1 MFMKHF
7 ANSNLRF
14 FSDLISTNAVKTHRL
29 SLLLLML
36 FTLLLLP
43 ANMVAQT
50 AKTAYAVLDGPGT
63 LTFKYGVKP
72 AEGAFE
78 LNQGEDAP
86 KWKEFQ
92 NVITKVVFD
101 ESFQQA
107 KPTTCLRWFE
117 KCSNLEQIE
126 HLNYLNTSEVTDMA
140 YMFNGCNKLGS
151 LDLSNFNT
159 EKVQHMRYMFA
170 GCNLLTSL
178 NLSNFKTANV
188 CNMNSMFRECYQL
201 TSLDLSNFNT
211 EKVKD
216 MNNMFYNCKNLTS
229 LDLSSFNTAEVTD
242 MSNMF
247 EECRN
252 LVSLDLSNFNTAKV
266 ENMKNMF
273 DECESL
279 VSLDISHFD
288 TRNVKN
294 MDYMFAYCKNLKT
307 IYNYNFTKGSLETS
321 KNMFNLCESLKGAIV
336 YKWTN
341 PKDVTYANCKDG
353 YFTMLVGKNGSEKI
367 GATGSPLI
375 VENLTLTD
383 DKDFVAY
390 EEPFQVKVAS
400 YSRIMKAG
408 TTWGT
413 LCLPF
418 EVSLEGQNFRAF
430 KLHSVDEG
438 TGTVEL
444 KEIEKIIYPGTPVII
459 KMKDGETNLNF
470 TVENNETKITLR
482 PKATYVIGNYHLQGL
497 YTNKNFDKTA
507 DNNCYIVKGGKLMNP
522 AKMLANSNANKV
534 VSKPFRAYMVDNSPA
549 PATGA
554 KMFSIGISDSATAID
569 TLNTIANDKAEYFD
583 LQGHRLNEPQKGINI
598 VKRNGKTMKVIIK

>member
-1 MFMKHF
+1 MKHF

-14 FSDLISTNAVKTHRL
+14 FSDLISTSAVKNHRL

-50 AKTAYAVLDGPGT
+50 AETAYAVFDHATST

-78 LNQGEDAP
+78 LNQGVETP
-86 KWKEFQ
+86 NWKEFQ

-101 ESFQQA
+101 ESFNQA
-107 KPTTCLRWFE
+107 RPTTCLRWFQN
-117 KCSNLEQIE
+117 CSNLETIKDLQ
-126 HLNYLNTSEVTDMA
+126 YLNTSKVTDMA
-140 YMFNGCNKLGS
+140 YMFNGCSKLGS

-178 NLSNFKTANV
+178 NLSNFKTADV
-188 CNMNSMFRECYQL
+188 RNMNSMFNDCQNL

-211 EKVKD
+211 AKVTD
-216 MNNMFYNCKNLTS
+216 MNNMFYNCLKLTS

-247 EECRN
+247 EECKKLASLDLSSFNTRKVTSMKNMFDECEN
-252 LVSLDLSNFNTAKV
+252 LVSLDLSNFNTWRV
-266 ENMKNMF
+266 TNMN
-273 DECESL
+273 
-279 VSLDISHFD
+279 
-288 TRNVKN
+288 
-294 MDYMFAYCKNLKT
+294 YMFARCYKLET
-307 IYNYNFTKGSLETS
+307 IYSDHFDLRS
-321 KNMFNLCESLKGAIV
+321 KQSSIFMFNNCKLLKGAIGYDSNIKDANGAN
-336 YKWTN
+336 YKT
-341 PKDVTYANCKDG
+341 G
-353 YFTMLVGKNGSEKI
+353 YFTKLVGKNGSEKI

-390 EEPFQVKVAS
+390 NEPFRVKVAS
-400 YSRIMKAG
+400 YIRTMKEG

-430 KLHSVDEG
+430 TLRSVTEDAI
-438 TGTVEL
+438 EL
-444 KEIEKIIYPGTPVII
+444 EEITSYINAGYPVII
-459 KMKDGETNLNF
+459 KMNDGKTNLNF
-470 TVENNETKITLR
+470 TVEKNDIAIT
-482 PKATYVIGNYHLQGL
+482 PHDTYEKYQLQGL
-497 YTNKNFDKTA
+497 YTQKEFSKDA
-507 DNNCYIVKGGKLMNP
+507 DNNCYIVKGNKLMNP
-522 AKMLANSNANKV
+522 GKLLENKKVTKV

-569 TLNTIANDKAEYFD
+569 TLNAIANDKAEYFD

>member
-1 MFMKHF
+1 MKHF

-14 FSDLISTNAVKTHRL
+14 FSDLISTSAVKNHRL

-43 ANMVAQT
+43 ANMVAQIANGQSGT
-50 AKTAYAVLDGPGT
+50 DYAVFDKGTGT
-63 LTFKYGVKP
+63 LTFYYGDKP
-72 AEGAFE
+72 AEGAYSI
-78 LNQGEDAP
+78 NQG
-86 KWKEFQ
+86 KE
-92 NVITKVVFD
+92 VPEWGKDSLSITKVVFD
-101 ESFQQA
+101 ESYQQA
-107 KPTTCLRWFE
+107 RPTSCLRWF
-117 KCSNLEQIE
+117 KYCHNLKEIVN
-126 HLNYLNTSEVTDMA
+126 LKYLNTSEVT
-140 YMFNGCNKLGS
+140 
-151 LDLSNFNT
+151 
-159 EKVQHMRYMFA
+159 Q
-170 GCNLLTSL
+170 
-178 NLSNFKTANV
+178 
-188 CNMNSMFRECYQL
+188 MNSMFKGCNNL

-211 EKVKD
+211 VKVTD
-216 MNNMFYNCKNLTS
+216 MNNMFENCQKLTS

-252 LVSLDLSNFNTAKV
+252 LTSLDLSNFNTAKV
-266 ENMKNMF
+266 ESMKNMF

-279 VSLDISHFD
+279 VSLDISKFD

-294 MDYMFAYCKNLKT
+294 MAYMFAYCKNLKT
-307 IYNYNFTKGSLETS
+307 IYNYQFMTGSLVTS

-341 PKDVTYANCKDG
+341 PKDATYANCKDG
-353 YFTMLVGKNGSEKI
+353 YFTKLVGKNGSDKI
-367 GATGSPLI
+367 GATGSPLV

-383 DKDFVAY
+383 DKDFVAND
-390 EEPFQVKVAS
+390 EPFKVKVAS
-400 YSRIMKAG
+400 YSRTMKEG

-418 EVSLEGQNFRAF
+418 EVSLEGKKFRAF
-430 KLHSVDEG
+430 TLLSVDEG

-444 KEIEKIIYPGTPVII
+444 KEIEKIIAPGAPVII
-459 KMKDGETNLNF
+459 KMNGGETNLNF
-470 TVENNETKITLR
+470 TVENKDIAIT
-482 PKATYVIGNYHLQGL
+482 PQDSDEKYQLQGL
-497 YTNKNFDKTA
+497 YTQKVFSDT

-522 AKMLANSNANKV
+522 AKMLEKSKATKV
-534 VSKPFRAYMVDNSPA
+534 VSKPFRAYMVDNSLTPN
-549 PATGA
+549 TGA

-569 TLNTIANDKAEYFD
+569 TLNAIANDKAEYFD

>member
-14 FSDLISTNAVKTHRL
+14 FSDLISTSAVKNHRL

-43 ANMVAQT
+43 ANMVAQIANGQSGT
-50 AKTAYAVLDGPGT
+50 DYAVFDKGTGT
-63 LTFKYGVKP
+63 LTFYYGDKP
-72 AEGAFE
+72 AEGAYSI
-78 LNQGEDAP
+78 NQG
-86 KWKEFQ
+86 KE
-92 NVITKVVFD
+92 VPEWGKDSLSITKVVFD
-101 ESFQQA
+101 ESYQQA
-107 KPTTCLRWFE
+107 RPTSCLRWF
-117 KCSNLEQIE
+117 KYCHNLKEIVN
-126 HLNYLNTSEVTDMA
+126 LKYLNTSEVT
-140 YMFNGCNKLGS
+140 
-151 LDLSNFNT
+151 
-159 EKVQHMRYMFA
+159 Q
-170 GCNLLTSL
+170 
-178 NLSNFKTANV
+178 
-188 CNMNSMFRECYQL
+188 MNSMFKGCNNL

-211 EKVKD
+211 VKVTD
-216 MNNMFYNCKNLTS
+216 MNNMFENCQKLTS

-252 LVSLDLSNFNTAKV
+252 LTSLDLSNFNTAKV
-266 ENMKNMF
+266 ESMKNMF

-279 VSLDISHFD
+279 VSLDISKFD

-294 MDYMFAYCKNLKT
+294 MAYMFARCYKLET
-307 IYNYNFTKGSLETS
+307 IYSDHFDLRS
-321 KNMFNLCESLKGAIV
+321 KQSSIFMFNNCKLLKGAIGYDSNIKDANGAN
-336 YKWTN
+336 YKT
-341 PKDVTYANCKDG
+341 G
-353 YFTMLVGKNGSEKI
+353 YFTKLVGKNGSEKI

-390 EEPFQVKVAS
+390 NEPFRVKVAS
-400 YSRIMKAG
+400 YIRTMKEG

-430 KLHSVDEG
+430 TLRSVTEDAI
-438 TGTVEL
+438 EL
-444 KEIEKIIYPGTPVII
+444 EEITSYINAGYPVII
-459 KMKDGETNLNF
+459 KMNDGKTNLNF
-470 TVENNETKITLR
+470 TVEKNDIAIT
-482 PKATYVIGNYHLQGL
+482 PQDTYEKYQLQGL
-497 YTNKNFDKTA
+497 YTQKEFSKDA
-507 DNNCYIVKGGKLMNP
+507 DNNCYIVKGNKLMNP
-522 AKMLANSNANKV
+522 GKLLENKKVTKV

-569 TLNTIANDKAEYFD
+569 TLNAIANDKAEYFD

-598 VKRNGKTMKVIIK
+598 VKRGNKTMKVIIK